1 MREKGDRN
9 RRRYRVWGRWGRV
22 ICGSCWETM
31 MMMSRVSRVTR
42 GDSHC
47 RGRWLPVS
55 RSGVGGIA
63 PAGEGRLGP
72 FEHAIECREGEEI
85 RKKREKKREQS

>member
-1 MREKGDRN
+1 
-9 RRRYRVWGRWGRV
+9 
-22 ICGSCWETM
+22 
-31 MMMSRVSRVTR
+31 MMSRMSRVTR

-85 RKKREKKREQS
+85 RKKKRKKAREELEVKMKRKLERKGAMNSESKADPHENPTG